1 MLEGGGFQLTGC
13 PCAVRALVRSPS
25 SVVSGP
31 WAGGRSRLSELRWT
45 KWQVACPCLT
55 SCSLL
60 PACCFVPLLVTSYF
74 LILDSHLSPPSA
86 RAMAASA
93 TGTISA

>member
-31 WAGGRSRLSELRWT
+31 WSGGRGRLAVLRWT
-45 KWQVACPCLT
+45 KWEVYCPCLI

-60 PACCFVPLLVTSYF
+60 PACCFVPLLLTSCF
-74 LILDSHLSPPSA
+74 LILGFHLSPPSA